1 MSASSE
7 ASNHEGEQNELD
19 LECYSQ
25 YNYSILDD
33 TSDPTGTNL
42 SQVFNSAP
50 TDRTDSPSQSLC
62 FPCMGS
68 HMHGSDYID
77 ISLSSC
83 ELTPCLSLCSLPQWQ
98 QPLHSTPVSTPL
110 SKQPEF
116 YDSFES
122 ASENSSILIT
132 QFPMM

>member
-50 TDRTDSPSQSLC
+50 TDITDYPSKSLC
-62 FPCMGS
+62 FLCMRS

-83 ELTPCLSLCSLPQWQ
+83 ELTPCLSPCSLQQWQ
-98 QPLHSTPVSTPL
+98 QSKHSTTPL
-110 SKQPEF
+110 SKQPVF

-122 ASENSSILIT
+122 ASENHP
-132 QFPMM
+132 QFSNDVNCVT